1 MTSPTVPVRKI
12 RAELRPLRGDRTLIS
27 TPRGRHYTVD
37 LAGTE
42 VLRLLDAI
50 AAPER
55 PSRLLPT
62 GWESA
67 AADLERVLSA
77 DGAFDEQPDVIAP
90 AAGEPVAGVDGVLV
104 GGDADVAAQ
113 LIAAAGRLGATG
125 WAAADPDPRTAVHR
139 AFATGAT
146 LLHAVRGGDDAS
158 LIALDRLCSDAR
170 VGWVPLTLRCS
181 RIWLGPFVT
190 PGHGAGYEDLVAR
203 RLAAAD
209 DPESHQALGH
219 PSLTGDSGADPDR
232 LAGLFD
238 EVVRRLA
245 DTDFRAGDLAIEIDA
260 GDARRHPVLPL
271 PGGTARSRTHR
282 PDDLIDPATGLVL
295 RTRRI
300 AHHASVP
307 PALHTVQADVCT
319 LRRVSRWANN
329 TSCQGSSFG
338 DPDAARAAAIG
349 EAAERYCGNIL
360 DTLPIEYGSW
370 TALSRRP
377 IGRLLDPRAL
387 VLYSADQ
394 YAAPGFPFVEL
405 TPDLD
410 VHWVPGRSLTT
421 GEDVWVPASMVYVNW
436 FTAGHAGAAVTNFCP
451 FAGIAAGPTLD
462 YAVCSALE
470 EVIERHATMVWWLN
484 AQPLPALRPTAELQ
498 APWRDVDPASGQ
510 RPSVIPLENE
520 FGVPVAAGVLAND
533 AERLLTIGFSARPD
547 IVAASLK
554 AWTEALTL
562 QEGARDLL
570 PADGRHWAAM
580 RRGELNGRSFKP
592 WRADRR
598 YLDDFRADMHDCDDL
613 MVQQQVYLDP
623 RAAERVRHLVERPQ
637 TREPAEVPTVGERT
651 VDAYRQ
657 RVEALG
663 LEVIVVDITSPDVA
677 STGLRV
683 VRVIVPGTVGNAPAA
698 FPFLG
703 LGRVQE
709 LAVEL
714 GWRSTPLPEADLNYF
729 PLPHA

>member
-1 MTSPTVPVRKI
+1 MTLTPAPVRKV
-12 RAELRPLRGDRTLIS
+12 RAEVRPLRGDRTLIS

-37 LAGTE
+37 LAGTD

-50 AAPER
+50 ATPER
-55 PSRLLPT
+55 PSPLLPA
-62 GWESA
+62 GWQAA
-67 AADLERVLSA
+67 AADLERVLIA
-77 DGAFDEQPDVIAP
+77 DGAFDAEP
-90 AAGEPVAGVDGVLV
+90 AAITTTAGTPVAGLGDVLV
-104 GGDADVAAQ
+104 GGDAEIVAE
-113 LIAAAGRLGATG
+113 LLAAAGRLGVAG
-125 WAAADPDPRTAVHR
+125 WVAADPDSRTAVHQ

-146 LLHAVRGGDDAS
+146 LLHAVRGGDEDG
-158 LIALDRLCSDAR
+158 LVALDRLCSDAR
-170 VGWVPLTLRCS
+170 VGWVPLTLQCS

-190 PGHGAGYEDLVAR
+190 PGHGAGYEDLAAR

-209 DPESHQALGH
+209 DPESHQALGR

-232 LAGLFD
+232 LTGLFD
-238 EVVRRLA
+238 QVMCRLA
-245 DTDFRAGDLAIEIDA
+245 DPGFRAGDLAIEVEP
-260 GDARRHPVLPL
+260 GQVRQHPVLPL
-271 PGGTARSRTHR
+271 PDSTARPRTHR
-282 PDDLIDPATGLVL
+282 PEDLIDPETGLIL

-300 AHHASVP
+300 AHHPSVP
-307 PALHTVQADVCT
+307 ASLQTVQADVCT
-319 LRRVSRWANN
+319 LRRVCRWANN

-360 DTLPIEYGSW
+360 DTLPIEHGSW

-377 IGRLLDPRAL
+377 IGRLLDPHDL

-405 TPDLD
+405 TADLP
-410 VHWVPGRSLTT
+410 VHWVPGKSLTR

-484 AQPLPALRPTAELQ
+484 AQPLPALRLTTELL
-498 APWRDVDPASGQ
+498 APWQELVTDSGQ

-533 AERLLTIGFSARPD
+533 TERLLTIGFSARPG

-554 AWTEALTL
+554 AWTESLTL

-598 YLDDFRADMHDCDDL
+598 YLDDFRPDMHDCDDL

-623 RAAERVRHLVERPQ
+623 RAIEQVRHLIERPA
-637 TREPAEVPTVGERT
+637 TRTAAEVPSVPERS

-677 STGLRV
+677 SAGLRV

-703 LGRVQE
+703 RGRVQD

-714 GWRSTPLPEADLNYF
+714 GWRATPLPEQELNYF